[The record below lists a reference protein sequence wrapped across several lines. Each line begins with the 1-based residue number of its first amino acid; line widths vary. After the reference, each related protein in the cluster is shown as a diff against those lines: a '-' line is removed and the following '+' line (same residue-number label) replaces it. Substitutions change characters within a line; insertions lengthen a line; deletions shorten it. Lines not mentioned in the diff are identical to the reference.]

1 MPKDYYNILGVGKTA
16 SAEEIK
22 TAFRKKA
29 HEHHPDKG
37 GNAEKFKELNEAYQV
52 LGNVEKRK
60 QYDQFG
66 AAAFSQGGFNNA
78 GGQGGQGAWGGF
90 NSAGGFSGFQNGA
103 GMDFNFEDLG
113 DMFGG
118 FGDIFGFGG
127 GSRRGSTRKQTRG
140 RDLEMTVALEFLEAA
155 FGLEKEINFTKNT
168 VCDRCHGNGAEPGA
182 KIETCKVCGG
192 SGTVTRVQRTILGD
206 IQNRTVCSHCDG
218 DGQTYS
224 QKCTKCGGTGI
235 HREPVKL
242 KVRIPA
248 GINDG
253 ESIRLS
259 GQGEAGQK
267 GAPAGDL
274 YLRVAVK
281 SHKKFQRDGYDIKTE
296 ETINITQAVLGDK
309 IEVDT
314 IHGPLK
320 LKIPEGTQS
329 GTIFKLKEK
338 GVIKLHNRGVGD
350 HYVKIIVKIPV
361 GLNKKQRELLEGL
374 NL

>member
-1 MPKDYYNILGVGKTA
+1 MNKDYYDILGVGKSA

-22 TAFRKKA
+22 NAFRKKA

-52 LGNVEKRK
+52 LGNAEKR
-60 QYDQFG
+60 QRYDQFG
-66 AAAFSQGGFNNA
+66 AAAFNQGGGYGGF
-78 GGQGGQGAWGGF
+78 GGQGFG
-90 NSAGGFSGFQNGA
+90 GFQNGA
-103 GMDFNFEDLG
+103 GMNFDFEDLG

-127 GSRRGSTRKQTRG
+127 GRQNSRRSTRG
-140 RDLEMTVALEFLEAA
+140 RDLEMNTSLDFMEAA
-155 FGLEKEINFTKNT
+155 FGIEKEISFTKNT
-168 VCDRCHGNGAEPGA
+168 TCNHCRGNGIEPGA
-182 KIETCKVCGG
+182 KVETCKTCGG
-192 SGTVTRVQRTILGD
+192 QGRVTKVQRTILGN
-206 IQNRTVCSHCDG
+206 IQTQATCASCDG
-218 DGQTYS
+218 EGKIYS
-224 QKCTKCGGTGI
+224 QKCTTCGGSGI
-235 HREPVKL
+235 HREAVKI

-274 YLRVAVK
+274 YLRIK
-281 SHKKFQRDGYDIKTE
+281 LQPHKKFVREGYNIRTE
-296 ETINITQAVLGDK
+296 EVINISQAILGDK
-309 IEVDT
+309 IEVAT
-314 IHGPLK
+314 IHGDVK

-338 GVIKLHNRGVGD
+338 GIIKLHNRGTGD
-350 HYVKIIVKIPV
+350 QYVKIIVKIPS
-361 GLNKKQRELLEGL
+361 GATKKQKQLLEEL
-374 NL
+374 DM